1 MFIVIPYSH
10 IGLLLLRLYCG
21 SFHHG
26 PAVNEP
32 ASVHEEAGLIPGS
45 LSGLRTWCC
54 RELWGRL
61 QTWLGSCAAV
71 AVAVAGNCSSNS
83 TPSLGNSICPK
94 KTKKEKKK
102 KSFIGIVELSTR
114 QSSLSL
120 SLPSFLLS
128 TFIEG
133 PGSMLVSRN

>member
-32 ASVHEEAGLIPGS
+32 ASVHEDAGLIPGS

-54 RELWGRL
+54 SELWSRL

-71 AVAVAGNCSSNS
+71 AVAVAGSCSSNS

-102 KSFIGIVELSTR
+102 KALLELWNCQLVR
-114 QSSLSL
+114 VPFLS
-120 SLPSFLLS
+120 PSFLSFFPHL
-128 TFIEG
+128 
-133 PGSMLVSRN
+133 LRALAVC